1 MASEI
6 RYEIKEYVG
15 TIAKRKSG
23 WSRELN
29 IVSWNGQPPKYD
41 LREWSEDHSHMGKG
55 VTLFADE
62 MRALVNAYTK
72 YRNRRVVDDA
82 KADEVKRNE
91 QYWADRNARNYSNNN
106 GASSYQS
113 EVAASDQLEVAA
125 PDQLEVEASD
135 QGTLPVD
142 GLTDEEL
149 EAAVALS
156 HDGAESACAEAQTP
170 F

>member
-106 GASSYQS
+106 GASSDQS

-125 PDQLEVEASD
+125 SDQLEVEASD

-156 HDGAESACAEAQTP
+156 HDGAESACAEASTP